1 MAQILGLQ
9 GARATVPQ
17 DLKKSTMK
25 ELNVGKVIV
34 KDVGEADSL

>member
-1 MAQILGLQ
+1 M
-9 GARATVPQ
+9 PQ
-17 DLKKSTMK
+17 DLKKKSTMK